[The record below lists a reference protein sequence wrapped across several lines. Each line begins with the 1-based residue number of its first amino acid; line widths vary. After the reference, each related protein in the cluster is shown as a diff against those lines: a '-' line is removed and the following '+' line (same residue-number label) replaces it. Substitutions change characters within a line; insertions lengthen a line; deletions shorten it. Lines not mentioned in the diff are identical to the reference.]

1 MSKANR
7 YRELEI
13 RDKIILGLQNDEF
26 IKTKIETINYK
37 NKTKTYP
44 ISKLPL
50 SDQKIESSIA
60 ISVCFMGQRTLTKL
74 SNNVNLYKSKFWVFI
89 FYQDPIKEEA
99 IDKCYELACDIENTI
114 KNIKQID
121 SVTCIDFHPI
131 KPVEKIESKYTY
143 ILAIE
148 LEACPHTSY

>member
-37 NKTKTYP
+37 NKTKIYP

-50 SDQKIESSIA
+50 EDQTIESSIA

-74 SNNVNLYKSKFWVFI
+74 SNNVNLYKSKLWVFV

-114 KNIKQID
+114 KIIKQID
-121 SVTCIDFHPI
+121 NTTCVDFHPV
-131 KPVEKIESKYTY
+131 KQPEKIGSKYTF

-148 LEACPHTSY
+148 LETCPHTSY